1 MLRIK
6 NKVIKAIKS
15 TVIGRRMLT
24 DYRYRI
30 VVFSSWGF
38 AFNLV
43 YALYNGALG
52 VVTQSFWFVSM
63 CAYYIM
69 LSTMRFSTVLYE
81 RRNGSRKS
89 INTEFF
95 VMRFSGILLMGLAIV
110 LSGLVY
116 LSLAKKIAPQYQEIM
131 MITIATYTFI
141 KFTLAVINFVK
152 VKKRKSP
159 LLSTIRN
166 IACADAAASILS
178 LQRSMLV
185 SFGNMGNKKIYMMNG
200 ITGAAVCLTVFL
212 LGISMVAK
220 RKI

>member
-6 NKVIKAIKS
+6 KKLIRAIKS

-30 VVFSSWGF
+30 VVFASWGF
-38 AFNLV
+38 VFNLV

-69 LSTMRFSTVLYE
+69 LSTMRFSAVLYE
-81 RRNGSRKS
+81 RRNGSGKS
-89 INTEFF
+89 IDTEFF

-141 KFTLAVINFVK
+141 KITLAVINFIK

-185 SFGNMGNKKIYMMNG
+185 SFGNMGNEKIYIMNG

-212 LGISMVAK
+212 LGISMIAK